1 MNTSDKAISLKQAG
15 ASSSL
20 VSKLIGLVSSSY
32 LVKLT
37 IACMALIAVLSFA
50 SPYFF
55 TFTNF
60 KDILLGTAVIGII
73 SFGMTMVLISDGI
86 DLSVGSVVAFCSVIL
101 CVSLNAGFGLPMA
114 LALTFVGAITVGLF
128 NGFFVSVLNIN
139 PFIITLGSMSLVR
152 GIAYIIIGGQP
163 KPFDSDIIRFVGSGS
178 FLGVPI
184 PIYVMLIVLVGLS
197 FMMKYTQF
205 GRNVYAIGNNQE
217 TARLSGIN
225 VIKTRILVYCIMGL
239 LAGLAGILL
248 AAQTY
253 AGIPA
258 AGNGYELDALTA
270 VILGGTSLKGGEG
283 RLAGTLLGTLIVA
296 LVLNGQNMLGVP
308 YFYQLVS
315 KGAIIIFAMTVA
327 MKRN

>member
-1 MNTSDKAISLKQAG
+1 MSSNQSTISADNSTPPKG
-15 ASSSL
+15 AVAQL
-20 VSKLIGLVSSSY
+20 AQFISSSY
-32 LVKLT
+32 LVKLSL
-37 IACMALIAVLSFA
+37 ACVALIAALSFL

-55 TFTNF
+55 TLTNF

-73 SFGMTMVLISDGI
+73 SFGMTVVLISDGI

-101 CVSLNAGFGLPMA
+101 CVSINAGLGLP
-114 LALTFVGAITVGLF
+114 LSVFLTLIGAITVGLF

-163 KPFDSDIIRFVGSGS
+163 KPFESEIIRFIGSGS
-178 FLGVPI
+178 VFGIPVPI
-184 PIYVMLIVLVGLS
+184 YFMLAVLLIIS

-225 VIKTRILVYCIMGL
+225 VIKTRILVFCIMGL
-239 LAGLAGILL
+239 LSGIAGILL

-315 KGAIIIFAMTVA
+315 KGVIIIFAMTVA

>member
-1 MNTSDKAISLKQAG
+1 MNDNIN
-15 ASSSL
+15 
-20 VSKLIGLVSSSY
+20 VSKGNENSSIKNAFQLLTSSY
-32 LVKLT
+32 LAKLS
-37 IACMALIAVLSFA
+37 IACVCLIIILSYL

-55 TFTNF
+55 TLTNF

-73 SFGMTMVLISDGI
+73 SFGMTVVLISDGI

-101 CVSLNAGFGLPMA
+101 CVSLNAGLGLPFS
-114 LALTFVGAITVGLF
+114 LALTFIGAISVGLF
-128 NGFFVSVLNIN
+128 NGFFISVLKIN

-163 KPFDSDIIRFVGSGS
+163 KPFESEIIRFLGTGSIAGIPA
-178 FLGVPI
+178 PI
-184 PIYVMLIVLVGLS
+184 FVLLLVLVVIG

-205 GRNVYAIGNNQE
+205 GRNVYAIGNNEE

-225 VIKTRILVYCIMGL
+225 VVKTRILVYCIMAV
-239 LAGLAGILL
+239 LAGIAGILL

-315 KGAIIIFAMTVA
+315 KGLIIVFAMTVA
-327 MKRN
+327 MKRT

>member
-1 MNTSDKAISLKQAG
+1 MSNNPNSTTTSEELVAKKPLNSLFQ
-15 ASSSL
+15 L
-20 VSKLIGLVSSSY
+20 LTSSY
-32 LVKLT
+32 LAKLS
-37 IACMALIAVLSFA
+37 IACVVLIMVLSYL

-55 TFTNF
+55 TITNF

-73 SFGMTMVLISDGI
+73 SFGMTVVLISDGI

-101 CVSLNAGFGLPMA
+101 CVSLNAGLGLSISLM
-114 LALTFVGAITVGLF
+114 LTFVGAISVGLF
-128 NGFFVSVLNIN
+128 NGFFISVLKIN

-163 KPFDSDIIRFVGSGS
+163 QPFESEIIRFMGTGSIVGIPA
-178 FLGVPI
+178 PI
-184 PIYVMLIVLVGLS
+184 VIMIAVLVIIA

-225 VIKTRILVYCIMGL
+225 VVKTRILVYCIMAL
-239 LAGLAGILL
+239 LAGIAGILL

-315 KGAIIIFAMTVA
+315 KGLIIVFAMTVA
-327 MKRN
+327 MKRT